1 MKNATKKARIKDWG
15 QQFETEFDI
24 SGDAIDLRTMADNYE
39 DGLIPVT
46 DIAQGISS
54 VIGESFTDDF
64 DPRKKKTYAP
74 EFKWVPIDKVYLDP
88 RFQRDVSPNHVRKIE
103 SDFDS
108 RMVLVPCA
116 VYRADK
122 DVYCLWDGHHTIQN
136 KIRAGWTHVPVWYTS
151 IDYLSQAEIDQAK
164 DALSGLAGRSFL
176 SINKKNKRPVDNY
189 DAFMILLETE
199 DADTV
204 AVNNIL
210 TSNQC
215 QPRRAKKNPGDV
227 THFTALWEC
236 YLMENKNGLNG
247 VYLNRALQFHRTHW
261 PRAGVEAEVMRPMCR
276 IYQMFETQMGRM
288 PSQEFDKVLG
298 EKLIEMYGSAESVQ
312 LELKQKYEDEFGETG
327 RDDNPTQVTS
337 GILNVYRQ
345 HINEEKHPPAP
356 IPYPV

>member
-46 DIAQGISS
+46 DIAEGISS
-54 VIGESFTDDF
+54 VIGESFTEDF

-151 IDYLSQAEIDQAK
+151 ID
-164 DALSGLAGRSFL
+164 
-176 SINKKNKRPVDNY
+176 
-189 DAFMILLETE
+189 
-199 DADTV
+199 
-204 AVNNIL
+204 
-210 TSNQC
+210 
-215 QPRRAKKNPGDV
+215 
-227 THFTALWEC
+227 
-236 YLMENKNGLNG
+236 
-247 VYLNRALQFHRTHW
+247 
-261 PRAGVEAEVMRPMCR
+261 
-276 IYQMFETQMGRM
+276 
-288 PSQEFDKVLG
+288 
-298 EKLIEMYGSAESVQ
+298 
-312 LELKQKYEDEFGETG
+312 
-327 RDDNPTQVTS
+327 
-337 GILNVYRQ
+337 
-345 HINEEKHPPAP
+345 
-356 IPYPV
+356 